1 MPTTVAAID
10 PGLTRDVYLVLGD
23 QNEAGAWAVRSYYKP
38 LANWI
43 WIGSLI
49 MAFGGL
55 VSLTDRRYRVGAA
68 ARRSRAATIPAE

>member
-1 MPTTVAAID
+1 
-10 PGLTRDVYLVLGD
+10 
-23 QNEAGAWAVRSYYKP
+23 AVRSYYKP

-49 MAFGGL
+49 MAFGGI

-68 ARRSRAATIPAE
+68 ARRRAAAVVPAE